1 MVKKLYRS
9 TTDKMIAGVCGGLAE
24 YFEIDSTLVRIL
36 FLALLIFGGGGVLIY
51 IIMWIVVP
59 KRPYFLNNPQ
69 SDWNG
74 EKKTPDVNVGE
85 NNPNYSVE
93 VEAPKSYGK
102 NTIIGIIVIVIGLL
116 LLFDN
121 FNFTFGF
128 SKLWPILLIIF
139 GASLILK
146 SKS

>member
-9 TTDKMIAGVCGGLAE
+9 TTDQMIAGVCGGLAE

-36 FLALLIFGGGGVLIY
+36 FLALLIFGGGGVIIY

-59 KRPYFLNNPQ
+59 KRPYYIEAQQSEVNN
-69 SDWNG
+69 
-74 EKKTPDVNVGE
+74 EKKTPDVNLGE
-85 NNPNYSVE
+85 NNPNYPVE
-93 VEAPKSYGK
+93 VETPKSYGK
-102 NTIIGIIVIVIGLL
+102 NTVIGIIVIVIGVL

-121 FNFTFGF
+121 LNFTFGF

>member
-24 YFEIDSTLVRIL
+24 YFEIDSTLIRIL
-36 FLALLIFGGGGVLIY
+36 FLALLIFGGGGFLIY
-51 IIMWIVVP
+51 LIMWIVVP
-59 KRPYFLNNPQ
+59 KRPYYIENQ
-69 SDWNG
+69 SAEYS
-74 EKKTPDVNVGE
+74 EKKSPDVNYQHSD
-85 NNPNYSVE
+85 NYSVE
-93 VEAPKSYGK
+93 VESPKSYDK
-102 NTIIGIIVIVIGLL
+102 NVVVGIIVIVIGVL

-121 FNFTFGF
+121 FDLMFGF

-139 GASLILK
+139 GGYLIFK

>member
-36 FLALLIFGGGGVLIY
+36 FLALLIFGGGGFLIY
-51 IIMWIVVP
+51 LIMWIVVP
-59 KRPYFLNNPQ
+59 QKPYFPNT
-69 SDWNG
+69 SDFNS
-74 EKKTPDVNVGE
+74 EKKTSDVNVE
-85 NNPNYSVE
+85 ESNPNYTVG
-93 VEAPKSYGK
+93 VDTPKSQNR
-102 NTIIGIIVIVIGLL
+102 NTVIGIIVIVIGLL

-121 FNFTFGF
+121 FDLTFGF

>member
-24 YFEIDSTLVRIL
+24 YFEIDSTLIRIL
-36 FLALLIFGGGGVLIY
+36 FLALLIFGGGGFLIY
-51 IIMWIVVP
+51 LIMWIVVP
-59 KRPYFLNNPQ
+59 KRPYYIESQ
-69 SDWNG
+69 STDFS
-74 EKKTPDVNVGE
+74 EKKSPDI
-85 NNPNYSVE
+85 NYQQTDNYPVE
-93 VEAPKSYGK
+93 VESPKSYDK
-102 NTIIGIIVIVIGLL
+102 NVVVGIIVIVIGLL

-121 FNFTFGF
+121 FDLMFGF

-139 GASLILK
+139 GGYLIFK

>member
-9 TTDKMIAGVCGGLAE
+9 VTDKMIAGVCGGLAE

-36 FLALLIFGGGGVLIY
+36 FLALLIFGGGGFLIY

-59 KRPYFLNNPQ
+59 KKPYFLNNPQ
-69 SDWNG
+69 SDWNA
-74 EKKTPDVNVGE
+74 EKKTPDVNVGDD
-85 NNPNYSVE
+85 NPKYPVE
-93 VEAPKSYGK
+93 VETTKSYAK
-102 NTIIGIIVIVIGLL
+102 NTVVGITVVLIGVL

-121 FNFTFGF
+121 LNFTFGF

-146 SKS
+146 SKF